1 MMDLETKQYL
11 NRIYG
16 MQNSHADM
24 SKVNSNNLVVSRD
37 NAICMYDYAKEI
49 LDLTDGYADTDSA
62 K

>member
-1 MMDLETKQYL
+1 MDLETKQYL

-16 MQNSHADM
+16 MKVSHADM
-24 SKVNSNNLVVSRD
+24 SKVNPNNLVVSRD

-49 LDLTDGYADTDSA
+49 LDLTEGYADTDSV

>member
-16 MQNSHADM
+16 MKVSHADL
-24 SKVNSNNLVVSRD
+24 SKDNSNNVVVSRD

-49 LDLTDGYADTDSA
+49 LEIYEDTDSA